1 MLEFLPRYITKIR
14 SPDFLRPSCLLSVVC
29 FLSPDKTGSYGPCSA
44 PDGEE
49 SSVHPGLR
57 AQQEVRA
64 SVDFVKQ

>member
-1 MLEFLPRYITKIR
+1 MLDFLPHYITKIR
-14 SPDFLRPSCLLSVVC
+14 SPDFLTLLFAQCCLLFESRQNC
-29 FLSPDKTGSYGPCSA
+29 GRYGPCSA